1 MVPELSAANSHE
13 VMQGRT
19 VVLAILDRTLKDFE
33 QTKQKVKAAALEWLD
48 VRAGEDKAEKQE
60 LREKKESKIEQA
72 EEKGDKKAIEK
83 AKGIQ
88 VVVKPKKEVG
98 FAWVDG
104 VFWGRWCRGMYGVDV
119 RETGPRIII
128 NEQDVL
134 PQPLFHRTNFFR
146 RRDFGMSTFKASQFL
161 RQPRISSKHFRLFS
175 HPHQRSNQFQPWED
189 WRQSIVQVSHSS
201 DLIHSASFVGRCWW
215 LCLQLYGLDGG

>member
-48 VRAGEDKAEKQE
+48 VRALEDKTEKEE
-60 LREKKESKIEQA
+60 LREDKESKIEQA
-72 EEKGDKKAIEK
+72 KEKGDKKAIER

-88 VVVKPKKEVG
+88 VTLKPKKEVG

-104 VFWGRWCRGMYGVDV
+104 VFWGRWCRGTYGVDV

-128 NEQDVL
+128 NEQDVASL
-134 PQPLFHRTNFFR
+134 SISKTKLNFTDVVR
-146 RRDFGMSTFKASQFL
+146 RNDFGISIYKANQFL
-161 RQPRISSKHFRLFS
+161 QPQKTSSKHSKQFS
-175 HPHQRSNQFQPWED
+175 QIPPKSNLSPW
-189 WRQSIVQVSHSS
+189 
-201 DLIHSASFVGRCWW
+201 
-215 LCLQLYGLDGG
+215 